1 MAQSK
6 ATSVA
11 AYLGELPVE
20 RRGTIARVRDLV
32 RQHLPPGFRETMA
45 YGMIAWEVPL
55 ERCPRTYN
63 GKPLVRAALAAQKNY
78 NALYLSC
85 AYQDPQAGAL
95 LRDAARREGRKL
107 DMGKSCVRF
116 RAPDELPLDA
126 IAALLRRLSV
136 DDFVASYENARARA
150 VQREPAAAKR
160 DPARRLPA
168 KKAAARLRQGA
179 AK

>member
-11 AYLGELPVE
+11 AYLDELPAE
-20 RRGTIARVRDLV
+20 RREAIGRVRDLV
-32 RQHLPPGFRETMA
+32 KRNLPPGFSEAMA

-55 ERCPRTYN
+55 ERYPRTYN

-85 AYQDPQAGAL
+85 TYQDPQAEAL
-95 LRDAARREGRKL
+95 LREAARREGRKL

-126 IAALLRRLSV
+126 IGALLRRLSV
-136 DDFVASYENARARA
+136 DDFVASYEHAREGAG
-150 VQREPAAAKR
+150 QREPAAAKPV
-160 DPARRLPA
+160 PAKRPPA
-168 KKAAARLRQGA
+168 KKAAARVRKGA